1 MTNDGSTDEYDFTK
15 FSFLLRPL
23 WCIVYASVIGLELL
37 YQLRASLKT
46 GYVAICDNTVCYISM
61 CFAISIKSH
70 ELWYWNWNK
79 ECRIQKIIKLNP
91 SIYCKKSIFFLREI
105 SLLLEGETFLVLDLS
120 LFVLFPHCTFEGW
133 LTVPSLKFWWSV
145 S

>member
-61 CFAISIKSH
+61 CFAIYIKSH

-91 SIYCKKSIFFLREI
+91 SIYCKKSIFFFKGNITASWGRDVSCIGPKPVCFI
-105 SLLLEGETFLVLDLS
+105 SS
-120 LFVLFPHCTFEGW
+120 LHVWRVTYGAI
-133 LTVPSLKFWWSV
+133 T
-145 S
+145 